1 MKSIVQDKKE
11 CYFCGSEQ
19 VELHHIFMGQ
29 KHRSLADA
37 DGLTVWLCPSHH
49 RGNNGV
55 HMNAEMRLALQKIG
69 QKRYLQTH
77 TMEEWMARYGK
88 NYI

>member
-1 MKSIVQDKKE
+1 
-11 CYFCGSEQ
+11 
-19 VELHHIFMGQ
+19 
-29 KHRSLADA
+29 
-37 DGLTVWLCPSHH
+37 
-49 RGNNGV
+49 
-55 HMNAEMRLALQKIG
+55 MNAEMRLALQKIG